1 MSDDFILSL
10 EESRERAA
18 QNKQQTIERLQALRD
33 ALNQDTEPPTSED
46 VPPDEQPS
54 NTAQENEDTE

>member
-18 QNKQQTIERLQALRD
+18 QNKQQTIERLQELRD
-33 ALNQDTEPPTSED
+33 ALNQDTEPPTSKD